1 MERTWLL
8 TLILVP
14 LIGFALFRRH
24 KGTFGKQRLAPRR
37 MVVRMVLLSVVCT
50 LLVTMSP
57 PPPAGLIA
65 AASGVVV
72 GALLAAVGLR
82 LTTFETTSDGKFYTP
97 NGWIGLGVT
106 ALLLGRL
113 AARLVTL
120 PERMAAVHDRA
131 SPIQAMQR
139 TPLTLGLF
147 FLLGAYYVSYY
158 GSVLLRASK
167 LSPSIKPPS

>member
-8 TLILVP
+8 TLLLVP
-14 LIGFALFRRH
+14 LIGFALYRRL

-50 LLVTMSP
+50 LLVGTSP

-65 AASGVVV
+65 AAAGIAGGV
-72 GALLAAVGLR
+72 LLAVVGLR

-97 NGWIGLGVT
+97 NGWIGLGVA

-113 AARLVTL
+113 AARFLTL

-147 FLLGAYYVSYY
+147 FLLAAYYVGYY

-167 LSPSIKPPS
+167 LGTSIKPPS